1 MCVCVCVTVRIF
13 RQEKKMKQFNYRLAK
28 KKLTIFNWEPL
39 NFEIFSPFF
48 LKFNKKNISSQG
60 SIDSI
65 IEKNY
70 RNISRQKWWWWW
82 LNNNNIIH
90 IIYKLSSKCWKLCLH
105 LRKIIGFIII
115 TTIIIVEFQFSLHF
129 KKFEPNRIF
138 FRFILL
144 FLFL

>member
-1 MCVCVCVTVRIF
+1 MCVCDSKNFQTR
-13 RQEKKMKQFNYRLAK
+13 KKWNNSIIDWQK
-28 KKLTIFNWEPL
+28 KIDNFQLRTTKFWDFSLLFFWNLT
-39 NFEIFSPFF
+39 
-48 LKFNKKNISSQG
+48 KKNISSQG

-70 RNISRQKWWWWW
+70 RNISRQKWWWWQW

-105 LRKIIGFIII
+105 LRKIIGFII
-115 TTIIIVEFQFSLHF
+115 TTIIIIVEFQFSLHF